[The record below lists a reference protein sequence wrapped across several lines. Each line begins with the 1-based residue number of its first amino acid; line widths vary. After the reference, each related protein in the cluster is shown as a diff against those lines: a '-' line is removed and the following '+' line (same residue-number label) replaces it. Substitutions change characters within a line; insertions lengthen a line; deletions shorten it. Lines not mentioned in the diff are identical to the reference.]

1 MKAFITGAAGFIG
14 SNFVN
19 RELSNPDSKFT
30 QIVAFDSL
38 TYAGSW
44 SKINPVKSDLKLE
57 KIVGDIRNSNQLT
70 ESIKGSDIGIH
81 FAAARRRRGR
91 RAAGWSASTRGRR
104 ARTRSTCLK
113 VKGLPRS
120 WRRRRR

>member
-70 ESIKGSDIGIH
+70 ESIKGSDIVIH
-81 FAAARRRRGR
+81 FAAESHVDR
-91 RAAGWSASTRGRR
+91 
-104 ARTRSTCLK
+104 
-113 VKGLPRS
+113 
-120 WRRRRR
+120 